1 MITVASGYQYS
12 VNINFDLNN
21 DDKLRNFIPTR
32 SSLKLLEDIL
42 RSTDINSTER
52 ARILIG
58 AYGKGKSHIVL
69 TILSILLGKDRSLFE
84 ILNQK
89 IKDRPDLI
97 QAIDHY
103 YSSGNKLL
111 PVIISGSNTSLSQSF
126 ILALERSL
134 SENDL
139 WDIMPETNYKA
150 AINVI
155 DRWQENYP
163 DIFSKFS
170 EAIAMPVQEFKNDLE
185 QYDLA
190 AYNTFEQIYPSLTG
204 GSTFNPF
211 LGFDVIDLYESVAKS
226 IKQRGYSGIYI
237 IYDEFSKYLESNI
250 ISTPVSD
257 VKMLQD
263 FAEKCNR
270 SHENQMHIMLISHK
284 EIANYI
290 DILPKQKTDGWRGV
304 SERFLHVHL
313 NNNFAQ
319 TYEIISAVIKKEPV
333 LWPEFT
339 QKHQS
344 DFESLFH
351 RYSKHPIFSDVSS
364 DGINQI
370 IYDCYP
376 LHPVSTFILPRLS
389 ERIAQNERTLFT
401 FLSAD
406 GNSTLPS
413 FLKNHE
419 GDCFDVITPDIIYDY
434 FEPLLRKEIYSGN
447 LHSTYILATQILEN
461 FDQNSLESKIIK
473 TISLIY
479 ILEQYEKIQP
489 SIDELIGIFSTQYS
503 SEEIKQA
510 VTNLADKEFVIYL
523 KRSNSFL
530 KLKQSS
536 GVNIKEQISN
546 LVSSFESSISVR
558 DILNNAN
565 LDYYMYPSRYND
577 EKDMTRFFAFR
588 FIDAQEA
595 ASDTNWSIKSE
606 NIIADGVI
614 YAILPDETESISAL
628 EYRILLSSKNHE
640 RFIFILPKK
649 YVNIKSTV
657 LEFEAVKQLREK
669 AADDK
674 TLFDEYEVIYEDLLE
689 IITTFIH
696 NYTHPE
702 TYKSIFIQNG
712 TRHVI
717 SRKSG
722 LTNLMSQICEQVYC
736 FTPEIHNEAINKN
749 EITSMAANSRT
760 KIITGL
766 LRSETEKDLGLVG
779 SGQDVSI
786 MRSTLLRAGILV
798 NNDTIPQINLH
809 PADKAMEITI
819 STIVDFINSSKNTK
833 NVCFS
838 KVYDSLILPEGKIG
852 LRRGLI
858 PIYLAAV
865 IHEFKQQIII
875 STGDKQVP
883 ISTDTLLQIDANP
896 KLFYLSYFGWDS
908 AKEEYV
914 SGIEDIFSDF
924 IISAEKTISSYDY
937 VVTAMRRW
945 YLSLPKYVRE
955 SQKEVSGERIEKK
968 NLMFL
973 KQIKNNNNVQE
984 LLFVRIPELFDGSI
998 NDGIHLLESIKQT
1011 KIFYDSYLDYI
1022 KNHLVQFVTAV
1033 FTQENGNADGLIKS
1047 LKNWSEK
1054 LDPSVFTQ
1062 LFTNGT
1068 EKFLSLIITQGE
1080 YISDNAFISKLAR
1093 ITTGLNINDWN
1104 DSTISTFQEK
1114 ILLYKETAEG
1124 FIGAE
1129 TIGDVEKDPDSY
1141 QVTFIDADGNPTVK
1155 RFEKVEITNR
1165 GKLLL
1170 NAINAEIDSMGNA
1183 IPESEKRQILMDVLK
1198 NIC

>member
-42 RSTDINSTER
+42 RSTDVNSTER

-69 TILSILLGKDRSLFE
+69 AILSILLRKDRSLFE

-170 EAIAMPVQEFKNDLE
+170 DAIAMPVQEFKNDLE
-185 QYDLA
+185 QYNLA
-190 AYNTFEQIYPSLTG
+190 TYNTFEQIYPSLTG

-250 ISTPVSD
+250 ISTPISD
-257 VKMLQD
+257 IKMLQD

-290 DILPKQKTDGWRGV
+290 DVLPKQKTDGWRGV
-304 SERFLHVHL
+304 SERFLHIHL

-319 TYEIISAVIKKEPV
+319 TYEIISAVIKKDPV
-333 LWPEFT
+333 LWPDFR
-339 QKHQS
+339 QNHQS

-351 RYSKHPIFSDVSS
+351 RYSKHSIFSDVSS

-370 IYDCYP
+370 ICDCYP

-413 FLKNHE
+413 FLKNHK
-419 GDCFDVITPDIIYDY
+419 GDCFNVITPDIIYDY

-447 LHSTYILATQILEN
+447 LHSTYVLATQILEN

-546 LVSSFESSISVR
+546 LVSSFESTISVR

-588 FIDAQEA
+588 FIDAQEV

-606 NIIADGVI
+606 NIRADGVI
-614 YAILPDETESISAL
+614 YAILPDSTESINDL
-628 EYRILLSSKNHE
+628 EDRITISSKDNE
-640 RFIFILPKK
+640 RFIFIIPKK
-649 YVNIKSTV
+649 YENIKSTV
-657 LEFEAVKQLREK
+657 LEYEAVKQLREK
-669 AADDK
+669 AVDDK
-674 TLFDEYEVIYEDLLE
+674 TLFDEYEVIYEDLSE

-702 TYKSIFIQNG
+702 SYKSIFIQNG
-712 TRHVI
+712 TKHII

-722 LTNLMSQICEQVYC
+722 LTSLMSQICDQVYC
-736 FTPEIHNEAINKN
+736 DTPEIHNEAINKN

-760 KIITGL
+760 KIISGL
-766 LRSETEKDLGLVG
+766 LRSEIEKDLGLVG

-786 MRSTLLRAGILV
+786 MRSTLLRTNIIIDNETV
-798 NNDTIPQINLH
+798 PRINLH
-809 PADKAMEITI
+809 PDNAAMEKTI
-819 STIVDFINSSKNTK
+819 STIVDFINSAKNSDK
-833 NVCFS
+833 VCFS
-838 KVYDSLILPEGKIG
+838 KVYDSLILPEGRIG

-858 PIYLAAV
+858 PIFLAAV

-875 STGDKQVP
+875 CNGDRQVP
-883 ISTDTLLQIDANP
+883 INVDVLLQIDANP

-908 AKEEYV
+908 AKENYV
-914 SGIEDIFSDF
+914 KGLEEIFSDF
-924 IISAEKTISSYDY
+924 VVPAEKTISTYDY
-937 VVTAMRRW
+937 VVTAMKRW
-945 YLSLPKYVRE
+945 FLSLPKYAKE
-955 SQKEVSGERIEKK
+955 SQKDIFGERIDK
-968 NLMFL
+968 NHLLFL
-973 KQIKNNNNVQE
+973 RQIKNNYNVHE
-984 LLFVRIPELFDGSI
+984 FLFERIPELYNTPVEYGE
-998 NDGIHLLESIKQT
+998 HLLDRIKNT
-1011 KIFYDSYLDYI
+1011 RYFYDSYLDEL
-1022 KNHLVQFVTAV
+1022 KNKLVQYISSLFS
-1033 FTQENGNADGLIKS
+1033 NDDSADGLSIK
-1047 LKNWSEK
+1047 LKKWGDALNPGAFS
-1054 LDPSVFTQ
+1054 Q
-1062 LFTNGT
+1062 LFSNGT
-1068 EKFLSLIITQGE
+1068 EKFLSLIIAQT
-1080 YISDNAFISKLAR
+1080 DNITDNEFITKLAR

-1104 DSTISTFQEK
+1104 DSTFSIFEEN

-1124 FIGAE
+1124 FHGQD
-1129 TIGDVEKDPDSY
+1129 TIDDTDTAPDSY
-1141 QVTFIDADGNPTVK
+1141 QVTFIDDKGNPTIK

-1183 IPESEKRQILMDVLK
+1183 ISESEKRQILMDVLK
-1198 NIC
+1198 KIC